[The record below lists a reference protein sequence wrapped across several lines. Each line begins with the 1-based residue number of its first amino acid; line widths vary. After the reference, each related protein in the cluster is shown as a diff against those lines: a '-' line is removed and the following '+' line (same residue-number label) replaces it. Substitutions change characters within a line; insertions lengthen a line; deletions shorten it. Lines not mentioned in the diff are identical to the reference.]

1 MFAASVSRW
10 VSLAAAVSC
19 AACASNSAPRGWLPK
34 PGEAQAAAY
43 GGWIELTCQESAES
57 RHTDGE
63 LIAVSADSVW
73 VLNESQGVVIPT
85 ITVQSGKL
93 TAYAAQTGTLT
104 TWTTVGTLATISN
117 GGFLIFTAP
126 MWLIGGSL
134 TVGGESRSPERKHP
148 PLTWVQLAP
157 FARFPQGMPEGI
169 ELTALQPKKGH
180 LTSHPPPRP
189 ASR

>member
-1 MFAASVSRW
+1 MFAANVARW

-19 AACASNSAPRGWLPK
+19 AACARNSAPRGWLLRP
-34 PGEAQAAAY
+34 AQAQVAAY
-43 GGWIELTCQESAES
+43 GGWIELAYRESGDK
-57 RHTDGE
+57 RRTDGE

-73 VLNESQGVVIPT
+73 VLNENRGVVIPT
-85 ITVQSGKL
+85 IMVQSGKL

-104 TWTTVGTLATISN
+104 TWTVVGTLATISN
-117 GGFLIFTAP
+117 GAFLIFTAP

-148 PLTWVQLAP
+148 PLTWMELAP

-169 ELTALQPKKGH
+169 ELTALQPKKG
-180 LTSHPPPRP
+180 
-189 ASR
+189 A

>member
-34 PGEAQAAAY
+34 PAEAQAGAY
-43 GGWIELTCQESAES
+43 GAWIELTYLNSAEL
-57 RHTDGE
+57 RRTDGE
-63 LIAVSADSVW
+63 LIAVSTDSVW

-85 ITVQSGKL
+85 STVQSGRL
-93 TAYAAQTGTLT
+93 TAYAAQTGGLT
-104 TWTTVGTLATISN
+104 TWTLVGTLATISN
-117 GGFLIFTAP
+117 GAFLIFTAP

-134 TVGGESRSPERKHP
+134 TVGGESRAPERKHP

-169 ELTALQPKKGH
+169 ALAALQPKKDYG
-180 LTSHPPPRP
+180 PANPRP
-189 ASR
+189 